1 MLYEFEFFRL
11 LKNAPETT
19 DEAPTIRR
27 TTREF
32 SHQEAA
38 ELYGLTH
45 AAPRAAQEKADG
57 FRLYAEGKLK
67 KTIIVGAAISN
78 P

>member
-19 DEAPTIRR
+19 DGAPTIRR

-57 FRLYAEGKLK
+57 FRYAEGKLK
-67 KTIIVGAAISN
+67 KTITIGAAISN